1 MENSGDWNDS
11 SSDAVNLLTLA
22 SRFTGQI
29 DADVDFFE
37 SFFRP
42 LYNQGK
48 LLYHRE
54 IISPVDRR
62 VLVKDPITGKTIEM
76 IMMGSNNYLGFAN
89 DPEVKERAKQSIDK
103 QGLGM
108 GGPMLLNGTS
118 QLHRTVEER
127 LAHFKGK
134 EDCIILPSGYMTSLT
149 WVTTLVSDT
158 ALLFFDEISHAS
170 VIDGIKLGR
179 KTAFRFNH
187 NDPEDLEKMLKKYR
201 EKDSKRD
208 LWVTTQGV
216 YSMNGELAPV
226 KEIFDV
232 CQKYD
237 AKYVIDD
244 AHGTGVMGKGKGMD
258 AEVGI
263 SKNLKYSMGT
273 FSKAFSITGGFFAA
287 DRNTVNFLRFFS
299 RPYFFTASL
308 SPISMAV
315 ILACLDI
322 LERSTER
329 VDKLHENIQFFY
341 KCLDSAGI
349 KYTRTGSAIIPVF
362 PPAPDSFRI
371 LSQKLHE
378 NGLFVNPIE
387 PPGVPKGGE
396 RFRVSLMATHTQQ
409 DIQDAVNILK
419 STYERY
425 A

>member
-1 MENSGDWNDS
+1 MEKTETWNDS
-11 SSDAVNLLTLA
+11 TSDAVNLLTLA
-22 SRFTGQI
+22 SQFTGHI
-29 DADVDFFE
+29 DTDTSYFE
-37 SFFRP
+37 RFFRP
-42 LYNQGK
+42 LYNEGK

-54 IISPVDRR
+54 ILSPVDRR
-62 VLVKDPITGKTIEM
+62 VLVKDPITGKTIDM

-89 DPEVKERAKQSIDK
+89 DPEVKERVHQAIDK
-103 QGLGM
+103 HGLGM

-158 ALLFFDEISHAS
+158 ALLFYDEISHAS
-170 VIDGIKLGR
+170 VVDGIKLGR

-187 NDPEDLEKMLKKYR
+187 NDPDDLEKLLKKYR
-201 EKDSKRD
+201 DKDSKRD

-226 KEIFDV
+226 KEISDV
-232 CQKYD
+232 CEKYD

-244 AHGTGVMGKGKGMD
+244 AHGTGVMGGGRGM
-258 AEVGI
+258 AEEVGI
-263 SKNLKYSMGT
+263 SSRLQYSMGT

-287 DRNTVNFLRFFS
+287 DKNTVNFLRFFS

-308 SPISMAV
+308 SPMSMAV

-322 LERSTER
+322 MERSTDR
-329 VDKLHENIQFFY
+329 VDKLHSNIKFFY
-341 KCLDSAGI
+341 TCLDKAGI
-349 KYTRTGSAIIPVF
+349 KYTRSGSAIIPVF
-362 PPAPDSFRI
+362 PPSPDSFRI

-396 RFRVSLMATHTQQ
+396 RFRVSLMATHTEI
-409 DIQDAVNILK
+409 DIQDAVDILK
-419 STYERY
+419 STYARF

>member
-1 MENSGDWNDS
+1 MDNTTTWNDNT
-11 SSDAVNLLTLA
+11 SDAVNLLTLA
-22 SRFTGQI
+22 SQFKGQI

-37 SFFRP
+37 SYFRP
-42 LYNQGK
+42 LYNEGK

-62 VLVKDPITGKTIEM
+62 VLVKDPMTGKTIDM

-89 DPEVKERAKQSIDK
+89 DPEVKEKAKEAIDK

-149 WVTTLVSDT
+149 WVTTLVSDS

-170 VIDGIKLGR
+170 VVDGIKLGR

-187 NDPEDLEKMLKKYR
+187 NDPDDLDKMLKKYR
-201 EKDSKRD
+201 DKDAKRD

-226 KEIFDV
+226 KEISDV

-244 AHGTGVMGKGKGMD
+244 AHGTGVMGKGRGM
-258 AEVGI
+258 AEEAGI
-263 SKNLKYSMGT
+263 TDRLQYAMGT

-287 DRNTVNFLRFFS
+287 DKNTINFLRFFS

-308 SPISMAV
+308 SPVSMAV

-329 VDKLHENIQFFY
+329 VDKLHANIKFFY
-341 KCLDSAGI
+341 DCLDKAGI

-362 PPAPDSFRI
+362 PPTPESFRV

-396 RFRVSLMATHTQQ
+396 RFRVSLMATHTQK
-409 DIQDAVNILK
+409 DIQDAVDILK
-419 STYERY
+419 STYARY

>member
-1 MENSGDWNDS
+1 MKKTSTWNDDT
-11 SSDAVNLLTLA
+11 SDAVNLLTLA
-22 SRFTGQI
+22 SQFKGQI
-29 DADVDFFE
+29 DSDVDYFE
-37 SFFRP
+37 NYFRP

-62 VLVKDPITGKTIEM
+62 VLVKDPVTGKIIDM

-89 DPEVKERAKQSIDK
+89 DPEVKERAKQAIDS

-118 QLHRTVEER
+118 RLHRSVEER

-149 WVTTLVSDT
+149 WVTTLVSDE

-170 VIDGIKLGR
+170 VVDGIKLGR

-187 NDPEDLEKMLKKYR
+187 NDPDDLEKMLKKYR
-201 EKDSKRD
+201 EKNAHRD

-226 KEIFDV
+226 KEIALV
-232 CQKYD
+232 CEKYD

-244 AHGTGVMGKGKGMD
+244 AHGTGVMGKGRGM
-258 AEVGI
+258 AEEVGI
-263 SKNLKYSMGT
+263 SGKLKYAMGT

-287 DRNTVNFLRFFS
+287 DKNTINFLRFFS

-308 SPISMAV
+308 SPVSMAV

-322 LERSTER
+322 LEKSTER
-329 VDKLHENIQFFY
+329 VDKLHDNILFFY
-341 KCLDSAGI
+341 DCLDKAEI
-349 KYTRTGSAIIPVF
+349 KYTRTGSAIVPVF
-362 PPAPDSFRI
+362 PPTPESFRV
-371 LSQKLHE
+371 LSQKLHD

-396 RFRVSLMATHTQQ
+396 RFRVSLMATHTKQ

-419 STYERY
+419 TTYERY

>member
-1 MENSGDWNDS
+1 MEKPESWNDS
-11 SSDAVNLLTLA
+11 TSDAVNLLTLA
-22 SRFTGQI
+22 SQFTGKI
-29 DADVDFFE
+29 DADAAFFE

-42 LYNQGK
+42 LFSQGK

-62 VLVKDPITGKTIEM
+62 VLVKDPITGKTIDM

-89 DPEVKERAKQSIDK
+89 DPEVKDRARQAIDTH
-103 QGLGM
+103 GLGM

-149 WVTTLVSDT
+149 WVTTLVSDA

-170 VIDGIKLGR
+170 VVDGIKLGR

-187 NDPEDLEKMLKKYR
+187 NDPDDLEKLLKKYR
-201 EKDSKRD
+201 DKDASRD

-226 KEIFDV
+226 KAIFDV
-232 CQKYD
+232 CQKYE

-244 AHGTGVMGKGKGMD
+244 AHGTGVMGGGRGM
-258 AEVGI
+258 AEEVGI
-263 SKNLKYSMGT
+263 SSKMKYAMGT

-287 DRNTVNFLRFFS
+287 DKNTINFLRFFS

-308 SPISMAV
+308 SPISMAI

-322 LERSTER
+322 MERSTER
-329 VDKLHENIQFFY
+329 VDKLHSNIQFFY
-341 KCLDSAGI
+341 QALDKAGI

-362 PPAPDSFRI
+362 PPTPDSFRI
-371 LSQKLHE
+371 LSQKLHD

-396 RFRVSLMATHTQQ
+396 RFRVSLMATHTHQ
-409 DIQDAVNILK
+409 DIQDAVDILK
-419 STYERY
+419 STYARY

>member
-1 MENSGDWNDS
+1 MENSWNENA
-11 SSDAVNLLTLA
+11 SDAVNLLTLA
-22 SRFTGQI
+22 SQFKGRI
-29 DADVDFFE
+29 DDDVAFFE
-37 SFFRP
+37 SYFRP
-42 LYNQGK
+42 LYTQGK

-54 IISPVDRR
+54 IISPIDRR
-62 VLVKDPITGKTIEM
+62 VCVKDPISGKILDM

-89 DPEVKERAKQSIDK
+89 DPEIKEKAIQAIEKH
-103 QGLGM
+103 GLGM

-118 QLHRTVEER
+118 KLHKIVEER
-127 LAHFKGK
+127 LAHFKSK

-149 WVTTLVSDT
+149 WVTTLVSDH
-158 ALLFFDEISHAS
+158 AVLFFDEISHAS

-187 NDPEDLEKMLKKYR
+187 NDPDDLEKQLKKYR
-201 EKDSKRD
+201 DKDPSRD

-226 KEIFDV
+226 KEISDI
-232 CQKYD
+232 CEKYD

-244 AHGTGVMGKGKGMD
+244 AHGTGVMGKGRGM
-258 AEVGI
+258 AEEVGI
-263 SKNLKYSMGT
+263 TSVMKYAMGT

-287 DRNTVNFLRFFS
+287 DKKTINFLRFFS

-308 SPISMAV
+308 SPFSMGV
-315 ILACLDI
+315 LLAGLDI
-322 LERSTER
+322 LERSTQR
-329 VDKLHENIQFFY
+329 VDELHSNIRFFY
-341 KCLDSAGI
+341 DCLDKANI
-349 KYTRTGSAIIPVF
+349 KYTKTGSAIVPVF
-362 PPAPDSFRI
+362 PPTPDSFRV

-396 RFRVSLMATHTQQ
+396 RFRVSLMATHTHK
-409 DIQDAVNILK
+409 DIQEAVDILK
-419 STYERY
+419 SSYERY